1 MQRVVASATKARF
14 NFRQLPDTD
23 AEEPASWQI
32 GRITKRDSISET
44 IPVGQ
49 PITTF
54 TEDLPQFIVYETSY
68 QRYPLILAGGAIT
81 WAPTGMKFLSF
92 QPVTVDQDGQEPRQ
106 PMANLEAAEV
116 SIWINLKAALETQ
129 PLLSWQR
136 TESGAII
143 TSGEVPTSVW
153 KKAVARRPEI
163 GLLFE
168 DGEVRKEVPA
178 NLRGRGAKGK
188 AKGGNMNQAALRRAG
203 SEDESA
209 SGNDDE

>member
-1 MQRVVASATKARF
+1 
-14 NFRQLPDTD
+14 
-23 AEEPASWQI
+23 
-32 GRITKRDSISET
+32 
-44 IPVGQ
+44 
-49 PITTF
+49 
-54 TEDLPQFIVYETSY
+54 
-68 QRYPLILAGGAIT
+68 
-81 WAPTGMKFLSF
+81 MKFLSF
-92 QPVTVDQDGQEPRQ
+92 QPVTVDQDGQEARQ
-106 PMANLEAAEV
+106 PTANSEAAEV

-129 PLLSWQR
+129 PMLSWQR

-143 TSGEVPTSVW
+143 TSGEVPKSVW
-153 KKAVARRPEI
+153 KRAVARRPEI

-188 AKGGNMNQAALRRAG
+188 AKGDNMNQAALRRAG